1 MANNRIYIRCKGC
14 GATLF
19 LGKTFTHGYYWENY
33 YGEGVHLEDRL
44 NEFFD
49 KHNYC
54 SEQMEDPPFPYDAF
68 LFPLPEDFGGCDGA
82 FDIVYENSDGT
93 GIDDPRYRQR
103 RTDGNDIEEA

>member
-14 GATLF
+14 GKTLF
-19 LGKTFTHGYYWENY
+19 LGKTFLDGYYWQNY

-54 SEQMEDPPFPYDAF
+54 SEPKAEPPFSYDEK
-68 LFPLPEDFGGCDGA
+68 LFPFPDGFDGCDGA
-82 FDIVYENSDGT
+82 FDIVYENSEGT
-93 GIDDPRYRQR
+93 GINDPMER
-103 RTDGNDIEEA
+103 RTDEQQT